1 MHSDTPF
8 ISLEALK
15 IKRGGRLLAH
25 GIQMCVK
32 SGMVVWLKG
41 TNGAGKT
48 TLLETLAGLLP
59 GAGGDRRQ
67 TCYIPAAPL
76 AWQPFCVGELV
87 RHWQAL
93 YPGAAPDAAH
103 PLAALVDRTAWQ
115 DRAFKR
121 LSSGQ
126 QQRLALQELLYK
138 AAPVWLLDEPFASL
152 DAAAA
157 EQLSSAIRF
166 HAAHGGAVV
175 LTSHQ
180 EIDCSTV
187 QLNLNDFKVQQA
199 FIQQN
204 EAMW

>member
-1 MHSDTPF
+1 MLSDTPF

-59 GAGGDRRQ
+59 GAGDDTRQ
-67 TCYIPAAPL
+67 TCYIPAAPM

-103 PLAALVDRTAWQ
+103 LLAALVDRTLKGYHRVNSSGW
-115 DRAFKR
+115 RYKSCSIKPRRCGFWMSRLRVLMPLR
-121 LSSGQ
+121 LSSS
-126 QQRLALQELLYK
+126 
-138 AAPVWLLDEPFASL
+138 AAPYAFMRRM
-152 DAAAA
+152 AA
-157 EQLSSAIRF
+157 RW
-166 HAAHGGAVV
+166 
-175 LTSHQ
+175 
-180 EIDCSTV
+180 CSPVIKKLIV
-187 QLNLNDFKVQQA
+187 QRCNL
-199 FIQQN
+199 I
-204 EAMW
+204 